1 MLFLAGAVVSP
12 EERSHGKAREGNDR
26 RSRGKTEHAISRW
39 RLWWRLVWGETS
51 RTAPSG
57 YRGPPLALS
66 ISPSSET
73 KDAQHFQAILCVHVS
88 CAERVVQ
95 CDLFTV
101 YNFFSTKK
109 KNSFFFL
116 LYTLFNSWAKQQYF
130 HGDIYLD
137 WWKMYMRCFSYLSL
151 LSNCFVTNIWL

>member
-12 EERSHGKAREGNDR
+12 EERSPGKAREGNDR
-26 RSRGKTEHAISRW
+26 RSRGKTERAISHW
-39 RLWWRLVWGETS
+39 RLWWRLVWGEMS

-95 CDLFTV
+95 CDHFTV
-101 YNFFSTKK
+101 YNFFPQKK
-109 KNSFFFL
+109 RTVFFFFCTHYL
-116 LYTLFNSWAKQQYF
+116 IHEPNSNIFMGIYILIGEKCIWDVF
-130 HGDIYLD
+130 HIFH
-137 WWKMYMRCFSYLSL
+137 CCQTVS
-151 LSNCFVTNIWL
+151 